1 MINIFK
7 ELDTDWIH
15 KERSG
20 DPIKE
25 VESYHP
31 VIFNFYVIEEF
42 KRVREFWTYMM
53 REFQN

>member
-15 KERSG
+15 KEISG